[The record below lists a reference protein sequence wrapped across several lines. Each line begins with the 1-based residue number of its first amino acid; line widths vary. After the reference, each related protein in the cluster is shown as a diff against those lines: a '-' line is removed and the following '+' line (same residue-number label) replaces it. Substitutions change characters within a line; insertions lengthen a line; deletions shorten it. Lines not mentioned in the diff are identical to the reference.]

1 MLPMTSRNNDI
12 AFRIKPNLKLFKGFP
27 NLFPYLSV
35 FFILLFFFMIGTNF
49 VPVQGIPVT
58 LPQTAGEFTYAAKN
72 LIVTVDRNGDI
83 FFHDTRIENTDKELL
98 KRRIAAVRLGYSR
111 QKGKRDSLI
120 IRMDSSAP
128 NDRLLTLLSIAKEMD
143 LNAIVMTQSTNSTDT
158 TTIKG
163 E

>member
-1 MLPMTSRNNDI
+1 MTRFN
-12 AFRIKPNLKLFKGFP
+12 APVVRIRPNLKLFKGFP

-35 FFILLFFFMIGTNF
+35 FFILLFFFMVGTNF

-58 LPQTAGEFTYAAKN
+58 LPGASGEFTYAAKN

-83 FFHDTRIENTDKELL
+83 FLNDTRIEGADKELL
-98 KRRIAAVRLGYSR
+98 KRRIAEARIGYSKH
-111 QKGKRDSLI
+111 KGERDSLI
-120 IRMDSSAP
+120 IRLDINASH
-128 NDRLLTLLSIAKEMD
+128 RLVALLSIAKEMD
-143 LNAIVMTQSTNSTDT
+143 LNAVIMTQSSGSAGKT

>member
-1 MLPMTSRNNDI
+1 MMIRFNAPVV
-12 AFRIKPNLKLFKGFP
+12 RIRPNLKLFKGFP

-58 LPQTAGEFTYAAKN
+58 LPSASGEFTYAAKN

-83 FFHDTRIENTDKELL
+83 FLNDTRIESADKELL
-98 KRRIAAVRLGYSR
+98 KRRISEARIGYSK

-120 IRMDSSAP
+120 IRMDIQAP
-128 NDRLLTLLSIAKEMD
+128 NDRLIALLSIAKEMD
-143 LNAIVMTQSTNSTDT
+143 LNAIIMTKSPENTVET
-158 TTIKG
+158 TTIK
-163 E
+163 EE

>member
-1 MLPMTSRNNDI
+1 MMSRNNDN

-58 LPQTAGEFTYAAKN
+58 LPQATGEFTYAAKN
-72 LIVTVDRNGDI
+72 LIVTVDKNGDI
-83 FFHDTRIENTDKELL
+83 FFNDTRIESAEKELL
-98 KRRIAAVRLGYSR
+98 KRRIAAARLGYSK

-120 IRMDSSAP
+120 IRMDSNAP

-143 LNAIVMTQSTNSTDT
+143 LNAIVMTQATSNAAA
-158 TTIKG
+158 TTIK
-163 E
+163 EE

>member
-1 MLPMTSRNNDI
+1 
-12 AFRIKPNLKLFKGFP
+12 
-27 NLFPYLSV
+27 
-35 FFILLFFFMIGTNF
+35 MIGTNF

-58 LPQTAGEFTYAAKN
+58 LPKAAGEFTYAAKN

-83 FFHDTRIENTDKELL
+83 FLNDTRIESADKELL
-98 KRRIAAVRLGYSR
+98 KRRISEARIGYSK

-120 IRMDSSAP
+120 IRMDINAP
-128 NDRLLTLLSIAKEMD
+128 NDRLIALLSIAKEMD
-143 LNAIVMTQSTNSTDT
+143 LNAIVMTQTSGNAAET